1 MFSASL
7 VVFALNVLYPLLGSE
22 ISDFSDWKKDALLM
36 DRPMDGPTDRRMDR
50 PSYRDA
56 WTHLKAFSSGQI
68 FHISHSGQIRST
80 FALSCYGDHFG
91 PFWCTTWATPPPLYD

>member
-7 VVFALNVLYPLLGSE
+7 VVFALNVLYPSLGSE

-56 WTHLKAFSSGQI
+56 RMHPKTHLLSGCVYSE
-68 FHISHSGQIRST
+68 FVKSGINCNH
-80 FALSCYGDHFG
+80 L
-91 PFWCTTWATPPPLYD
+91 